1 MVGSRHSS
9 LRLPSTTVT
18 ATVARPWSWAAVTSP
33 AGHPSS
39 QASTSAV
46 TSSGTDQAG
55 WSGAVDGRKTPR
67 SRSATLPERGPISGG
82 AGSFVG
88 SYGPAGAGPYASAD
102 AGSLARRMVSS
113 TRSASDHGGA
123 AGRPRVSRER
133 MRSPFGGRPALGGRA
148 AAGRR
153 RAGRRA
159 RGPARAG
166 GSPQREGGAGRRARG
181 HAQDPFSL
189 GVRRG
194 SRPRVAFR
202 CGMASGRVPSPA
214 PCVKTKGR
222 TGHLYRIATIPCCC
236 GCRIN
241 LVDWGDSAMVSPPL
255 VPASP

>member
-55 WSGAVDGRKTPR
+55 LSVAVDDRESRSPRSAGAVDSRKTPR
-67 SRSATLPERGPISGG
+67 SRSATLPERGPIAGG

-88 SYGPAGAGPYASAD
+88 PYAPAETGPYTSAA
-102 AGSLARRMVSS
+102 AGSLARRRVSS

-133 MRSPFGGRPALGGRA
+133 MRSPFGGRPGARGRA

-159 RGPARAG
+159 RGPARSG

-214 PCVKTKGR
+214 PSVKTKGANR
-222 TGHLYRIATIPCCC
+222 
-236 GCRIN
+236 
-241 LVDWGDSAMVSPPL
+241 PPL
-255 VPASP
+255 SDRNHPVLLRLPDQPG